1 MNLTNVGTLDPSVNY
16 SCLPQSKSNNKDIDN
31 E

>member
-16 SCLPQSKSNNKDIDN
+16 SCLPQSKSNNKDT

>member
-16 SCLPQSKSNNKDIDN
+16 SCLPQSKSNNKEDV
-31 E
+31 